1 MSEINLDTNK
11 SLKEIFQTIP
21 VIYSRLYTNADGTSV
36 ENNTIIEIETDN
48 LSWSKDGETAYY
60 IWGWPGPDYN
70 IYSRGNY
77 GKDWAFAKREME
89 RINLKERKF
98 DFSLFL

>member
-21 VIYSRLYTNADGTSV
+21 VIYSRLYTGTVVNADGTPT
-36 ENNTIIEIETDN
+36 ENNTIIEIETGN
-48 LSWSKDGETAYY
+48 LSLSKDGEAAYY

-77 GKDWAFAKREME
+77 KIDWTFTKQEME
-89 RINLKERKF
+89 NIVNQ
-98 DFSLFL
+98 

>member
-36 ENNTIIEIETDN
+36 ENKTIIEIETDN
-48 LSWSKDGETAYY
+48 LSWSKDEETAYY
-60 IWGWPGPDYN
+60 IWVGRAQTTISIAVKIMEKIGPLP
-70 IYSRGNY
+70 SE
-77 GKDWAFAKREME
+77 KW
-89 RINLKERKF
+89 KE
-98 DFSLFL
+98 L

>member
-21 VIYSRLYTNADGTSV
+21 VIYSRLYTNADGTSA

-48 LSWSKDGETAYY
+48 LSWSKDEETAYY

-70 IYSRGNY
+70 TIAV
-77 GKDWAFAKREME
+77 KIME
-89 RINLKERKF
+89 KIGPLPSEKWKE
-98 DFSLFL
+98 L

>member
-21 VIYSRLYTNADGTSV
+21 IIYSRLYTGTVVNADGTPA

-48 LSWSKDGETAYY
+48 LSWSKDEETAYY

-77 GKDWAFAKREME
+77 KTDWTFTKQEME
-89 RINLKERKF
+89 NIVNQ
-98 DFSLFL
+98 

>member
-21 VIYSRLYTNADGTSV
+21 IIYSRLYTGTVVNADGASV

-48 LSWSKDGETAYY
+48 LSWSKDEETAYY
-60 IWGWPGPDYN
+60 IWG
-70 IYSRGNY
+70 
-77 GKDWAFAKREME
+77 
-89 RINLKERKF
+89 
-98 DFSLFL
+98 

>member
-1 MSEINLDTNK
+1 MNEINLDANK

-21 VIYSRLYTNADGTSV
+21 VIYSRLYTNADGICG
-36 ENNTIIEIETDN
+36 NNTIIEIETGN
-48 LSWSKDGETAYY
+48 LQWSKDEEAAYY

-77 GKDWAFAKREME
+77 KTDWAFTKQEME
-89 RINLKERKF
+89 E
-98 DFSLFL
+98 

>member
-36 ENNTIIEIETDN
+36 ENNTIIEIETKKFQYR
-48 LSWSKDGETAYY
+48 KDGEVAYY
-60 IWGWPGPDYN
+60 QWGWPGPDYN
-70 IYSRGNY
+70 IYNRGNY
-77 GKDWAFAKREME
+77 KTDWAFTKQEME
-89 RINLKERKF
+89 NIVNQ
-98 DFSLFL
+98 

>member
-1 MSEINLDTNK
+1 MGEINLDTNK

-60 IWGWPGPDYN
+60 MGLAR
-70 IYSRGNY
+70 SRLQY
-77 GKDWAFAKREME
+77 LQSWK
-89 RINLKERKF
+89 L
-98 DFSLFL
+98 